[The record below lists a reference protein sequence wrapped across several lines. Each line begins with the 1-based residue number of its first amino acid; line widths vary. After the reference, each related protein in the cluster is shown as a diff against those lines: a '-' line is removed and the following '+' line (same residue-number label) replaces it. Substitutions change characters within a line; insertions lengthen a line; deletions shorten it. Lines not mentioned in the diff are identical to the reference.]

1 MSTEKMPGA
10 GEDAAADIRDQARRL
25 SEIAD
30 NGSGYSMSRA
40 QLRVYM
46 AAQVIAEL
54 STQIITEVV
63 AGGR

>member
-1 MSTEKMPGA
+1 MDNGILVL
-10 GEDAAADIRDQARRL
+10 DAAEDIRDQARRL
-25 SEIAD
+25 SEIVD

-63 AGGR
+63 TGGR

>member
-1 MSTEKMPGA
+1 MDNGILVL
-10 GEDAAADIRDQARRL
+10 DAAEDIRDQARRL
-25 SEIAD
+25 SEIVD
-30 NGSGYSMSRA
+30 NGSGHSMSRA

>member
-1 MSTEKMPGA
+1 MDNGVLVL
-10 GEDAAADIRDQARRL
+10 DAAEDIRDQARRL
-25 SEIAD
+25 SEIVD
-30 NGSGYSMSRA
+30 NRSGYSMSRA